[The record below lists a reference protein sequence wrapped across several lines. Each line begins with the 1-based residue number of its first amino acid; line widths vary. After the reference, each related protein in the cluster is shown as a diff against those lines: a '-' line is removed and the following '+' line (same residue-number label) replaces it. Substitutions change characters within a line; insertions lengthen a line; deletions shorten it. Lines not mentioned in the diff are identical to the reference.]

1 MADYDHAQA
10 GTPGTATAN
19 GEAPAPAWRVGSGQ
33 DTSVLEPAVR
43 KPGRPTDTT
52 ERPAPA
58 RPATRAASGTAG
70 VEGERRERLVS
81 QQRLVLGVALLAS
94 VGLHVAIFTWTPSFH
109 SESMA
114 TSSRALQTIQLP
126 PDVKIPP
133 PPQSIARPATPKVA
147 TTDVSPELTIAPTT
161 MEANPASALPPPPP
175 AVGGNP
181 ADRPTFIPFD
191 VPPKLLNKAEIE
203 RLLVKLYPASLRDVG
218 IGGAV
223 VVWAYV
229 DVKGAVLK
237 TVIKD
242 SSGYPSMDAAAAQV
256 VQQMRFKPA
265 INRDQPIAVW
275 ISQKVTM
282 SVQR

>member
-1 MADYDHAQA
+1 MSDYDDVHGAH
-10 GTPGTATAN
+10 PGMATAK
-19 GEAPAPAWRVGSGQ
+19 GDAPAPAWRAGTGGG
-33 DTSVLEPAVR
+33 TAVLEPAVEISA
-43 KPGRPTDTT
+43 RPTVQT
-52 ERPAPA
+52 ERPGRA
-58 RPATRAASGTAG
+58 RETTRTAG
-70 VEGERRERLVS
+70 LEDERREGVVH
-81 QQRLVLGVALLAS
+81 QQRLVLGLALLAS
-94 VGLHVAIFTWTPSFH
+94 VGIHAAIFSWSPNFH
-109 SESMA
+109 SDSMA
-114 TSSRALQTIQLP
+114 TSSRALQTIRLP

-147 TTDVSPELTIAPTT
+147 ATDVSPELTIAPTT
-161 MEANPASALPPPPP
+161 LEANPASALPPPPP

-191 VPPKLLNKAEIE
+191 VPPRLLNKGEIE

-229 DVKGAVLK
+229 DVQGKVLK
-237 TVIKD
+237 TFIKD
-242 SSGYPSMDAAAAQV
+242 SSGYPNMDAAAAQV
-256 VQQMRFKPA
+256 VQQMQFKPA

-282 SVQR
+282 SVTR